1 MKERTLKAFTKQEA
15 RGTFLRNLV
24 LGIFLLMIFS
34 RMEWFLNFPEGVV
47 KLSILRTDNKS
58 MEECAKCL

>member
-34 RMEWFLNFPEGVV
+34 RME
-47 KLSILRTDNKS
+47 
-58 MEECAKCL
+58 